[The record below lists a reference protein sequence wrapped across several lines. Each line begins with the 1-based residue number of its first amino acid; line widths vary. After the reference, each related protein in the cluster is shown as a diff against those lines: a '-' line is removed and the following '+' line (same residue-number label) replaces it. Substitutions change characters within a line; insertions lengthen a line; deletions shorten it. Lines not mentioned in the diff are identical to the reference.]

1 MSLNCQ
7 YIQRYYWSSIS
18 RKDAGVVGTVICEV
32 GGISVEWLFSRWCW
46 GFDWQFMYVLVVY
59 YYYFFWGGGQC
70 FVKNS

>member
-32 GGISVEWLFSRWCW
+32 GGISVE
-46 GFDWQFMYVLVVY
+46 
-59 YYYFFWGGGQC
+59 
-70 FVKNS
+70 